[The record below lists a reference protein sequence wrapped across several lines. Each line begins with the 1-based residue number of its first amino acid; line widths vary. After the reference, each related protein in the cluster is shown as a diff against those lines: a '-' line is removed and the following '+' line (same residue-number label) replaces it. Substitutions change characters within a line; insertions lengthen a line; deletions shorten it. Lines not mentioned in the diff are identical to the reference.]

1 MPLVQIKGV
10 SGSMSKEQK
19 SELIR
24 RVTDA
29 VLSVEG
35 EGLRPVTWVIVED
48 VPEGQ
53 WGVGGQIATARM
65 LRDMAGKPARVG

>member
-1 MPLVQIKGV
+1 MPLVAIKGV
-10 SGSMSKEQK
+10 SGYLSPEQK
-19 SELIR
+19 KTLIE

-35 EGLRPVTWVIVED
+35 EGIRPVTWVILED

-53 WGVGGQIATARM
+53 WGVGGSIATAQM
-65 LRDMAGKPARVG
+65 LRDMAASKASSK